1 MHSTIAMVYGKQIIK
16 NRLEKKYKR
25 LLDMPPWTTEELSG
39 LDHSLR
45 PYVKKGIRELREL
58 KYRLEDLSKGRAKK
72 YA

>member
-1 MHSTIAMVYGKQIIK
+1 
-16 NRLEKKYKR
+16 
-25 LLDMPPWTTEELSG
+25 MPPWTTEELSG

-45 PYVKKGIRELREL
+45 TYVKKGIRELREL